1 MKRYKLLKI
10 VVGEDAV
17 YKGKSLYVAL
27 VARLKE
33 LGAAGA
39 TVTRG
44 IEGYGKSGRIHTER
58 ILDLSADLPVTIE
71 VVDTPGKIEEVLP
84 EIKKIAAKGLVF
96 TADVDVMQ

>member
-39 TVTRG
+39 TVT
-44 IEGYGKSGRIHTER
+44 
-58 ILDLSADLPVTIE
+58 SASWI
-71 VVDTPGKIEEVLP
+71 
-84 EIKKIAAKGLVF
+84 
-96 TADVDVMQ
+96 